1 MDTSDDDG
9 SSVQVLTLVAGDQ
22 RMSKYE
28 SSMDLLIKSKVIVDP
43 SGLDTWTLP
52 KIQTISGIV
61 IL

>member
-28 SSMDLLIKSKVIVDP
+28 SSMDILIKSSH
-43 SGLDTWTLP
+43 SGPTLDTWTLP
-52 KIQTISGIV
+52 KIQTFSGDW
-61 IL
+61 